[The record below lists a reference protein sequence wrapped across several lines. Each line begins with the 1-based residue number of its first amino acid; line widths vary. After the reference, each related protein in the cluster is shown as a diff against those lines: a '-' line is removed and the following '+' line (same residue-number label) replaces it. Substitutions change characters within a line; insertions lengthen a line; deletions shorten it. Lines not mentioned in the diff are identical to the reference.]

1 MGNLRDIRRW
11 GDRIITRKVVNLA
24 AIANF
29 ASQSKHPAFLPT
41 IPNLVSM
48 SFQLAESQS
57 GAVVVFIVLVRVVV
71 VL

>member
-29 ASQSKHPAFLPT
+29 ASQSKHSVFLP
-41 IPNLVSM
+41 IPTLVSM

>member
-29 ASQSKHPAFLPT
+29 ASQSKHPAFLLIPT
-41 IPNLVSM
+41 LVSM

>member
-1 MGNLRDIRRW
+1 MGNLRDISRW

-29 ASQSKHPAFLPT
+29 ASQSKNSAFLP
-41 IPNLVSM
+41 IPTLMSM